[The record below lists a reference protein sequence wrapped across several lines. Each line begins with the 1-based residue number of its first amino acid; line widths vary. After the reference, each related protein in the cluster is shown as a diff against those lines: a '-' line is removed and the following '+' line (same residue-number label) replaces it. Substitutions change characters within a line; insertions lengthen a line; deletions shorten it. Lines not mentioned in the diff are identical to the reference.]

1 MCSKCLGTGH
11 HEEDREEA
19 GMLVAWEVPCDCPAA
34 DRWVAELLGYEV
46 AAETAYVSHYYAA

>member
-11 HEEDREEA
+11 HEEEWEEE
-19 GMLVAWEVPCDCPAA
+19 GMPVAWVVPCDCPAA

-46 AAETAYVSHYYAA
+46 AAELAWDRHYRAA